1 MVNAREFFCF
11 MRVRACVLVQV
22 LLYIIRTVG
31 SLCSWNESFTI
42 ITYIK
47 YCIVHQVRGIKDEGE
62 KPAE

>member
-22 LLYIIRTVG
+22 LRVLYIIRTVG

-42 ITYIK
+42 IILNT
-47 YCIVHQVRGIKDEGE
+47 V
-62 KPAE
+62 

>member
-42 ITYIK
+42 IILNTV
-47 YCIVHQVRGIKDEGE
+47 VHQLRGIKDEGE